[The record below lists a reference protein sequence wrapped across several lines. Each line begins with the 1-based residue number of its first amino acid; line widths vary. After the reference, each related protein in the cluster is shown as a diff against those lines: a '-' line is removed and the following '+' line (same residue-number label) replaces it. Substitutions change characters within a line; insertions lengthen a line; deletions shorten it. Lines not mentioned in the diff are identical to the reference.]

1 MTMTSIILLTLKL
14 SIMLNVVAVGLLSTH
29 QDALY
34 LFTRPRQL
42 LRSMLAMNV
51 VMPVVAASLAAGFD
65 LIPAVKLAL
74 VGLAVSP
81 VPPLFPRKAIKAA
94 GESAYPVGLLVAA
107 SLLAIVF
114 VPFAIDV
121 LANVFGHSVHVPVTT
136 VVKVVSM
143 AVLAPL
149 AAGIVLRRWM
159 PEFSRRIARPVSL
172 ISVGL
177 LLAAFVPVLF
187 TTGQAMWSLL
197 GKGTLA
203 AFAAFIVAGL
213 VAGHL
218 LGGPAYRD
226 RPVLALATAMR
237 HPGMAIAI
245 ATATFPQQK
254 LATPAVL
261 LYLLVGFLLTAL
273 YVTWRTR
280 TQKVSEP
287 PGPEKEQRAA

>member
-1 MTMTSIILLTLKL
+1 MSMTLIILTLKL
-14 SIMLNVVAVGLLSTH
+14 SIMLNVVALGLLST
-29 QDALY
+29 QKDALY
-34 LFTRPRQL
+34 LLTRPRQL

-74 VGLAVSP
+74 IGLAVSP

-94 GESAYPVGLLVAA
+94 GEASYAVGLLVAA

-121 LANVFGHSVHVPVTT
+121 LGNVFGHSVHVPVT
-136 VVKVVSM
+136 VVMKVVLS

-149 AAGIVLRRWM
+149 AAGILVRRWL

-172 ISVGL
+172 ISMGL
-177 LLAAFVPVLF
+177 LLAALIPVLF
-187 TTGQAMWSLL
+187 TTGKAMWSLL

-213 VAGHL
+213 AAGHL
-218 LGGPAYRD
+218 LGGPAYKD
-226 RPVLALATAMR
+226 RSVLALATAMR

-261 LYLLVGFLLTAL
+261 LYLMAGLLLTSLYLAWLRKRQPAL
-273 YVTWRTR
+273 
-280 TQKVSEP
+280 QKD
-287 PGPEKEQRAA
+287 RLAA

>member
-1 MTMTSIILLTLKL
+1 MSMTSIILLILKL
-14 SIMLNVVAVGLLSTH
+14 SIMLNVVALGLLST
-29 QDALY
+29 QKDALY
-34 LFTRPRQL
+34 LLTRPRQL

-74 VGLAVSP
+74 IGLAVSP

-94 GESAYPVGLLVAA
+94 GEASYAVGLLVAA

-121 LANVFGHSVHVPVTT
+121 LGDVFGHSVHVPVT
-136 VVKVVSM
+136 VVMKVVLS

-149 AAGIVLRRWM
+149 AAGILVRRWL

-172 ISVGL
+172 ISMGL
-177 LLAAFVPVLF
+177 LLAALIPVLF
-187 TTGQAMWSLL
+187 TTGKAMWSLL

-213 VAGHL
+213 AAGHL
-218 LGGPAYRD
+218 LGGPAYKD
-226 RPVLALATAMR
+226 RSVLALATAMR

-254 LATPAVL
+254 LAAPAVL
-261 LYLLVGFLLTAL
+261 LYLMAGLLLTSLYLVWLRKRQPAL
-273 YVTWRTR
+273 
-280 TQKVSEP
+280 QKD
-287 PGPEKEQRAA
+287 RLAA

>member
-1 MTMTSIILLTLKL
+1 MSMTLIILTLKL
-14 SIMLNVVAVGLLSTH
+14 SIMLNVVALGLLST
-29 QDALY
+29 QKDALY
-34 LFTRPRQL
+34 LLTRPRQL

-74 VGLAVSP
+74 IGLAVSP

-94 GESAYPVGLLVAA
+94 GEASYAVGLLVAA

-121 LANVFGHSVHVPVTT
+121 LGNIFGHSVHVPVT
-136 VVKVVSM
+136 VVMKVVLS

-149 AAGIVLRRWM
+149 AAGILVRRWL

-172 ISVGL
+172 ISMGL
-177 LLAAFVPVLF
+177 LLAALIPVLF
-187 TTGQAMWSLL
+187 TTGKAMWSLL

-213 VAGHL
+213 AAGHL
-218 LGGPAYRD
+218 LGGPAYKD
-226 RPVLALATAMR
+226 RSVLALATAMR

-261 LYLLVGFLLTAL
+261 LYLMAGLLLTSLYLVWLRKRQPAL
-273 YVTWRTR
+273 
-280 TQKVSEP
+280 QKD
-287 PGPEKEQRAA
+287 RLAA

>member
-1 MTMTSIILLTLKL
+1 MSMTSIILLILKL
-14 SIMLNVVAVGLLSTH
+14 SIMLNVVALGLLST
-29 QDALY
+29 QKDALY
-34 LFTRPRQL
+34 LLTRPRQL

-74 VGLAVSP
+74 IGLAVSP

-94 GESAYPVGLLVAA
+94 GEASYAVGLLVAA

-121 LANVFGHSVHVPVTT
+121 LGNIFGHSVHVPVT
-136 VVKVVSM
+136 VVMKVVLS

-149 AAGIVLRRWM
+149 AAGILVRRWL

-172 ISVGL
+172 ISMGL

-187 TTGQAMWSLL
+187 TTGKAMWSLL

-213 VAGHL
+213 AAGHL
-218 LGGPAYRD
+218 LGGPAYKD
-226 RPVLALATAMR
+226 RSVLALATAMR

-254 LATPAVL
+254 LAAPAVL
-261 LYLLVGFLLTAL
+261 LYLMAGLLLTSLYLVWLRKRQPAL
-273 YVTWRTR
+273 
-280 TQKVSEP
+280 QKD
-287 PGPEKEQRAA
+287 RLAA

>member
-1 MTMTSIILLTLKL
+1 MSMTMIILLTLKL

-51 VMPVVAASLAAGFD
+51 IMPVVAASLAAGFN
-65 LIPAVKLAL
+65 LNPAVKLAL

-94 GESAYPVGLLVAA
+94 GESSYPVGLLVAA

-121 LANVFGHSVHVPVTT
+121 LGNVFGHSVHVPVAT
-136 VVKVVSM
+136 VMKVVLS

-149 AAGIVLRRWM
+149 AAGILLRRWL
-159 PEFSRRIARPVSL
+159 PELSHRLARPVG
-172 ISVGL
+172 IIAMAL
-177 LLAAFVPVLF
+177 LLAAFVPVLL
-187 TTGQAMWSLL
+187 TTGKAMWSLV
-197 GKGTLA
+197 GNGTLA
-203 AFAAFIVAGL
+203 AFAAFIIAGL
-213 VAGHL
+213 AAGHL
-218 LGGPAYRD
+218 LGGPAHRD

-245 ATATFPQQK
+245 ATSTFPQQK

-261 LYLLVGFLLTAL
+261 LYLIVGLLFTSLYLAWRRKQQPTA
-273 YVTWRTR
+273 
-280 TQKVSEP
+280 QKD
-287 PGPEKEQRAA
+287 RLAA